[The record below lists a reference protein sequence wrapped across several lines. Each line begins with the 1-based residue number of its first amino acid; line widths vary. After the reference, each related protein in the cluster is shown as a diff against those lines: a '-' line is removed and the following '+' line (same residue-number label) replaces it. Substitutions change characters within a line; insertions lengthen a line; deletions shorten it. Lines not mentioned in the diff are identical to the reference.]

1 VGKEEQLQWERRWAP
16 WASGAAIL
24 AALLPIAATI
34 YASSLLGKI
43 ESDREDLFLHKV
55 HDHAGGYV
63 ASGVITAL
71 GTFLLVPVLV
81 YLYRAI
87 IARRPQIP
95 RLALILAVAAPLIAG
110 GVGVARQVVLADTAN
125 QFVSTPEKPL
135 TDTEKAKLQKITDP
149 DEYEKQVAKL
159 GPTGEAKD
167 KLQSGSVATVAYV
180 GLVANLLLGT
190 AFVLIAMHA
199 MRAGLLSRFMGILGV
214 IVGALTAVPLLG
226 GAPVVQLFW
235 LIAMGILFLDR
246 WPQGRG
252 PAWAAVEE
260 IPWPSA
266 QDRRDAIA
274 GDGGGG
280 ARPARSGGLF
290 GGGRARAVDPALAAE
305 PDDDDVDVDD
315 LEADDSAQ
323 QHTREAARPRPSAN
337 HPRSKKRKR
346 KRRG

>member
-16 WASGAAIL
+16 WAAGAAFL

-43 ESDREDLFLHKV
+43 DNDREDLFLHKV
-55 HDHAGGYV
+55 HENAGGYI

-81 YLYRAI
+81 YFYRAI
-87 IARRPQIP
+87 YARRPLIP
-95 RLALILAVAAPLIAG
+95 RIALILAIAAPLIAG
-110 GVGVARQVVLADTAN
+110 GVGVARQAVLAHTAD
-125 QFVSTPEKPL
+125 QFVSTPQKPL
-135 TDTEKAKLQKITDP
+135 TDTEKAKLAKITDA
-149 DEYEKQVAKL
+149 DEYEKQVEKL
-159 GPTGEAKD
+159 GPTGQAKD

-180 GLVANLLLGT
+180 GLVSNLLLGT
-190 AFVLIAMHA
+190 ALVLISMHA

-214 IVGALTAVPLLG
+214 IVGALTAIPLLG

-235 LIAMGILFLDR
+235 LVAVGILFLDR

-252 PAWAAVEE
+252 PAWEAVEE

-274 GDGGGG
+274 GDGDG
-280 ARPARSGGLF
+280 AAPARGGGGLF
-290 GGGRARAVDPALAAE
+290 GGAARQRAAAAARRNE
-305 PDDDDVDVDD
+305 PDEDDEVLDDDDEPV
-315 LEADDSAQ
+315 
-323 QHTREAARPRPSAN
+323 QHTREAARPRSSSD

>member
-16 WASGAAIL
+16 WASGAAFL
-24 AALLPIAATI
+24 AALLPIAATV

-43 ESDREDLFLHKV
+43 ANNREDQFLQKV
-55 HDHAGGYV
+55 HDHSGGYI
-63 ASGVITAL
+63 ASGVITAI

-87 IARRPQIP
+87 IARRPVIP
-95 RLALILAVAAPLIAG
+95 RIALILAIAAPLVAG
-110 GVGVARQVVLADTAN
+110 GVGVARQVVLAHTAD
-125 QFVSTPEKPL
+125 QFIQQGEVPVSKAESARIDKISDP
-135 TDTEKAKLQKITDP
+135 TEHL
-149 DEYEKQVAKL
+149 KQIEKL
-159 GPTGEAKD
+159 GPTGVAKD

-180 GLVANLLLGT
+180 GLIANLLLGT

-235 LIAMGILFLDR
+235 LVAMGILFLNR

-252 PAWAAVEE
+252 PAWEAVEE
-260 IPWPSA
+260 IPWPGA
-266 QDRRDAIA
+266 QQRRDAIA

-280 ARPARSGGLF
+280 GAARPARGGGLF
-290 GGGRARAVDPALAAE
+290 GGGRARLAAADPGEPDAVDE
-305 PDDDDVDVDD
+305 PV
-315 LEADDSAQ
+315 
-323 QHTREAARPRPSAN
+323 QHTREAARPRPSSE

-346 KRRG
+346 KRR

>member
-1 VGKEEQLQWERRWAP
+1 VDKGEQLQWERRWAP
-16 WASGAAIL
+16 WAASAAFL

-43 ESDREDLFLHKV
+43 ESDREDLFLGKV
-55 HDHAGGYV
+55 HDHAAGYI
-63 ASGVITAL
+63 ASGVITAI
-71 GTFLLVPVLV
+71 GTFLLVPVLL
-81 YLYRAI
+81 YFYRAI
-87 IARRPQIP
+87 YARRPLIP
-95 RLALILAVAAPLIAG
+95 RIALILAIAAPLIAG
-110 GVGVARQVVLADTAN
+110 GVGVARQVVLANTAD
-125 QFVSTPEKPL
+125 QFVTTPQKPL
-135 TDTEKAKLQKITDP
+135 SDAEKAKLAKITDP
-149 DEYEKQVAKL
+149 DEYEKQVEKL

-190 AFVLIAMHA
+190 ALVLISMHA

-214 IVGALTAVPLLG
+214 IVGALTAIPLLG

-235 LIAMGILFLDR
+235 LVALGILFLDR

-252 PAWAAVEE
+252 PAWEAVEE

-266 QDRRDAIA
+266 QQRRDAIA
-274 GDGGGG
+274 EERGE
-280 ARPARSGGLF
+280 APPARGGGGLF
-290 GGGRARAVDPALAAE
+290 GGGRGRLAPAASNGAE
-305 PDDDDVDVDD
+305 ADDDDLDD
-315 LEADDSAQ
+315 EAT
-323 QHTREAARPRPSAN
+323 QHTREAARPRQSAS